1 MPPKAKFS
9 REEIITVAF
18 DIVKEEGT
26 QGLSAR
32 ALGTKLGS
40 SARPIF
46 TLFSNMEEVQ
56 KAVIEEAKKL
66 YTEYIEKGLS
76 EDNAFRG
83 VGIHYI
89 LFALE
94 EPKLFQLLFMAEKK
108 EIPRLSGILPI
119 IDDNYEKIL
128 LSIKKD
134 FGLEGEEAKIIYHH
148 LWIYTHG
155 IATLCATKMCYFTRD
170 EVEVMTGEVCKS
182 LLINMKVGKK

>member
-9 REEIITVAF
+9 REEIIAVAF
-18 DIVKEEGT
+18 DIVKVEGI

-56 KAVIEEAKKL
+56 QAVIEEAKKL
-66 YTEYIEKGLS
+66 YTKYIEKGLL
-76 EDNAFRG
+76 EDIAFRG
-83 VGIHYI
+83 VGIYYV
-89 LFALE
+89 LFAIE

-108 EIPRLSGILPI
+108 EIPRLSGILPL
-119 IDDNYEKIL
+119 IDDNYERIL
-128 LSIKKD
+128 LSIEKD
-134 FGLEGEEAKIIYHH
+134 FGLEGEDAKMIYHH

-182 LLINMKVGKK
+182 LLINMKAGKR